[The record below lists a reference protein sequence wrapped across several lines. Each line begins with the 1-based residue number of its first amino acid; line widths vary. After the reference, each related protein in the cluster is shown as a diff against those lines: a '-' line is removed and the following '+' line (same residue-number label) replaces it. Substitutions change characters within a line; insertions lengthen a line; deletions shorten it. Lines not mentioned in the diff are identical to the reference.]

1 MLISI
6 RTMNHMLNN
15 VNWIN
20 DMRLLTVDE
29 SWEHFSRTFTNI
41 MNTCIPQSKP
51 RIYKNIYITHDAI
64 HLKNVKNKL
73 WKRYTRTR
81 LPSDH
86 KAFCT
91 ARNELRSY
99 TRLLR
104 HNFELGITNDIKL
117 NPKKFWQYV
126 KSRLNTSVTI
136 NDIRNDNND
145 LVTNDYDKA
154 ELFNSYFCSVF
165 TDEDS
170 HSLPPSGSLIL
181 LLLLILLILV

>member
-1 MLISI
+1 MDLENIGGPWPPGPPFSYAY
-6 RTMNHMLNN
+6 
-15 VNWIN
+15 

-29 SWEHFSRTFTNI
+29 SWEHFSSTFTNI

-51 RIYKNIYITHDAI
+51 RTYKNIYITRDAI

-81 LPSDH
+81 LPSDYE
-86 KAFCT
+86 AFCT

-117 NPKKFWQYV
+117 NPGNM
-126 KSRLNTSVTI
+126 L
-136 NDIRNDNND
+136 
-145 LVTNDYDKA
+145 
-154 ELFNSYFCSVF
+154 
-165 TDEDS
+165 
-170 HSLPPSGSLIL
+170 SLD
-181 LLLLILLILV
+181 